1 VSAGRIA
8 AFLDRDGTLNE
19 EVGYVRTPEDL
30 QLVPGAAAAVR
41 RLNDRGI
48 TVCVISNQS
57 GVARGF
63 LTEAD
68 LTGIHAKLTDELRR
82 EGARADRIYYCPHH
96 PAAGIAPFNVECDCR
111 KPAPGMLLRAGQELG
126 IDLSRSFVVGDSVVD
141 MQAGLAVGA
150 TTILVLT
157 GYGRAS
163 REECREKD
171 IRIAHVAE
179 SVARAVDFI
188 LDAPE
193 GRMPQ

>member
-1 VSAGRIA
+1 
-8 AFLDRDGTLNE
+8 
-19 EVGYVRTPEDL
+19 
-30 QLVPGAAAAVR
+30 
-41 RLNDRGI
+41 
-48 TVCVISNQS
+48 
-57 GVARGF
+57 
-63 LTEAD
+63 
-68 LTGIHAKLTDELRR
+68 
-82 EGARADRIYYCPHH
+82 
-96 PAAGIAPFNVECDCR
+96 
-111 KPAPGMLLRAGQELG
+111 MLLRAGQELG

-163 REECREKD
+163 REECWEKD